1 MKLKRRQKEC
11 GLNDRALAEKA
22 GVSTA
27 TIYRAKKADVSR
39 YRPMEQMA
47 GALGCEVWDIDEFR
61 DALRE
66 RVYREAEKRGAP
78 PQVIAEAD
86 QMAETFTV
94 VVPDEGDVQQ
104 GAYRVLRDAIAYL
117 DRTGRGDLVDKAIRG
132 RK

>member
-1 MKLKRRQKEC
+1 MKLERRQKEC
-11 GLNDRALAEKA
+11 GLNDRALAKKA

-39 YRPMEQMA
+39 HGPMEQMA

-66 RVYREAEKRGAP
+66 RVYREAEKQGAP
-78 PQVIAEAD
+78 PQVIDEAD
-86 QMAETFTV
+86 QMAEMFTI
-94 VVPDEGDVQQ
+94 VVPDESTVQQ
-104 GAYRVLRDAIAYL
+104 GAYRLLQSTIAYL

-132 RK
+132 RT

>member
-1 MKLKRRQKEC
+1 MRL
-11 GLNDRALAEKA
+11 
-22 GVSTA
+22 
-27 TIYRAKKADVSR
+27 
-39 YRPMEQMA
+39 

-86 QMAETFTV
+86 LMAETFTV